1 MQFLMNSGNP
11 TFFRLIYS
19 SYNVQEFFI
28 DVILENY
35 DTYIV
40 TLGKKKFEKHHCNFF
55 DFIGPIF
62 IVRGSTPF
70 DGLNTQGTD

>member
-28 DVILENY
+28 AVILENY

-40 TLGKKKFEKHHCNFF
+40 TLGKKKFEIHHSNFF
-55 DFIGPIF
+55 DFIGPIS
-62 IVRGSTPF
+62 IVRGSTPLTACEGPF
-70 DGLNTQGTD
+70 

>member
-19 SYNVQEFFI
+19 SYNVQKYLI

-35 DTYIV
+35 DAYIV
-40 TLGKKKFEKHHCNFF
+40 TLGKKKFEVHHSNFC
-55 DFIGPIF
+55 DFIWPIS

-70 DGLNTQGTD
+70 TACKAWTKI